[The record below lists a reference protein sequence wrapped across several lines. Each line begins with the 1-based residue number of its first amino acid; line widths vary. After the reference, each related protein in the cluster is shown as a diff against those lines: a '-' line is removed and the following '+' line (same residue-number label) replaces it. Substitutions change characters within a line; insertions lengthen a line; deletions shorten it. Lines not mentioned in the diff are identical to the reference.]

1 MSLASISPLA
11 LALLRIVA
19 GLLFLEH
26 GLIKLIG
33 FPEFELFKQ
42 IGLDG
47 AKIAPGMVAFSTDA
61 IMHWTRDGQLW
72 VGAVIETATGIL
84 LILGLFT
91 RFAAFIAAGE
101 MAVAYWQVHFTRGM
115 WPAGNGGDAA
125 ILFCFIFFYLIFA
138 GAGALSL
145 DGSGKK

>member
-1 MSLASISPLA
+1 MNSMTSIARVAPLA

-33 FPEFELFKQ
+33 FPP
-42 IGLDG
+42 GLKPG
-47 AKIAPGMVAFSTDA
+47 AIPFDAVLQWSLPGA
-61 IMHWTRDGQLW
+61 QLW
-72 VGAVIETATGIL
+72 IGAVIETLTGAL

-101 MAVAYWQVHFTRGM
+101 MAVAYWQFHFPRGP
-115 WPAGNGGDAA
+115 WPAGNDGEAA
-125 ILFCFIFFYLIFA
+125 VLFCFIFFYILFA
-138 GAGALSL
+138 GPGTLSL
-145 DGSGKK
+145 DSTSKK